1 MTLERRVRVS
11 HTHGPS
17 DPSPSAR
24 RLSGQ
29 SFWQRQKGQIGSLWR
44 PPMAHRWSKSVS
56 AQYPDAPRRQGTH
69 GPHAR
74 TLRCLAERAGASRVY
89 LSGNARKARW
99 WACGGP
105 RWLFDAPNRCQHPS
119 TGPKGSF
126 GMPGQRT
133 VFVPFLPPPDA
144 LRPTPAAPPT
154 PTRSRH
160 VVGCRAHAVG
170 RAQP

>member
-1 MTLERRVRVS
+1 MRPGRRVRVS

-29 SFWQRQKGQIGSLWR
+29 SFWQRQNGQIVSLWR
-44 PPMAHRWSKSVS
+44 PPIARRWSKSVS
-56 AQYPDAPRRQGTH
+56 AQCPDDPRRQGTR

-74 TLRCLAERAGASRVY
+74 TLRCLAERAGASRVN

-99 WACGGP
+99 WTCGGP
-105 RWLFDAPNRCQHPS
+105 PWLFDAPNRCQHPS

-126 GMPGQRT
+126 KSLGNAMLR
-133 VFVPFLPPPDA
+133 FVPFLPPPDA
-144 LRPTPAAPPT
+144 LRRPTPAAPHALASCYWLS
-154 PTRSRH
+154 RS
-160 VVGCRAHAVG
+160 CRG
-170 RAQP
+170 PR